1 MACHDEPVIATITTG
16 LLPRPPLLRLKP
28 YPEGL
33 VVLRHLLKIV
43 IAPLAT
49 ACVTFCAI
57 PVLAVDLDAVDLDA
71 VDLDALAIP
80 VTVAHPREFIF
91 TDKGAAHLAGE
102 CVGVD
107 TRSYHGFYIAMHEVV
122 DGWSLRLESGV
133 ELGAATAF
141 EAEVTPDRLVRR
153 HRLPDG
159 GVVTETVEL
168 FDRENGFRVQWDD
181 VPSGAFAVV
190 PRVDMRF
197 LWKVEQPG
205 YETRWNGDALL
216 MCRQDKL
223 TAAPDPAHPAWLAIA
238 VRGADRFE
246 PDGRNVETR
255 YAKDAARRAME
266 KAYPHFPGAI
276 GGRIP
281 PQVQSGRVEAV
292 FAADV
297 SAEAAQAR
305 ALRLRGEA
313 FDLLAARRARLE
325 NLIAQT
331 RVTTGVPRDDQALAW
346 ARVSLDNLIMNQR
359 GPGIYAGFYWFT
371 TYWGRDTFIS
381 LPGACVTSGDFEAAR
396 TLLRGFAE
404 FQEKDP
410 ASKREGRVPNFVTV
424 DEVQYASIDGTWWFV
439 RALDELWRQS
449 GDDAFARE
457 LAPVVFRAVAG
468 AQRHAMDSEGF
479 LTHGD
484 GETWMDGGGERNPH
498 SPRSTR
504 AVEVQALWHRGL
516 LTAARLAERFE
527 AKQPSAAPLPDFQ
540 AMADRVAAGFGRRFW
555 VDGRLVDHLN
565 ADGTPDTQIRPNA
578 MLAVMA
584 SPSLFTAAQRAR
596 ITDEAARELVRP
608 HGVLSLT
615 AADPA
620 FHPKHVDLAKYHYD
634 EAYHNGDVWLW
645 LSGAYV
651 SALNEPRGGFGQTR
665 MLLDEILDEG
675 AVGTLQ
681 EIRDGAPAAS
691 NDEFGGATSQAW
703 SLAELLRNVVQDYA
717 GLQVDLTAAE
727 PVVELRPSL
736 PEAWPSLTVATRIGQ
751 APCTITV
758 PGAGRAPVLRFA
770 AAPDPRWRYV
780 WHRSEGRN
788 VAGALKAD
796 GAAWMVGFAE

>member
-1 MACHDEPVIATITTG
+1 M
-16 LLPRPPLLRLKP
+16 PLLRRMPPGRRGIAAMLAS
-28 YPEGL
+28 GL
-33 VVLRHLLKIV
+33 
-43 IAPLAT
+43 
-49 ACVTFCAI
+49 CAAAAHAAE
-57 PVLAVDLDAVDLDA
+57 PVDLA
-71 VDLDALAIP
+71 ALAIP
-80 VTVAHPREFIF
+80 VTTAHPREFIF

-102 CVGVD
+102 CVGPD

-122 DGWSLRLESGV
+122 DGWALRLEGGV

-159 GVVTETVEL
+159 AVVTETVEL
-168 FDRENGFRVQWDD
+168 FDRENGFRVRWDD
-181 VPSGAFAVV
+181 VPAGSFAVV
-190 PRVDMRF
+190 PRIDMRF
-197 LWKVEQPG
+197 LWKVEQPA
-205 YETRWNGDALL
+205 YEVRWSGDALL
-216 MCRQDKL
+216 VCRQDKL
-223 TAAPDPAHPAWLAIA
+223 TAAPDPAHPQWLAVA

-246 PDGRNVETR
+246 PDGRHLETR
-255 YAKDAARRAME
+255 YPKDAARRAME
-266 KAYPHFPGAI
+266 KAYPYFPGAI
-276 GGRIP
+276 SGRIP
-281 PQVQSGRVEAV
+281 PQVPVGRVEAV

-297 SAEAAQAR
+297 TAEAAQER

-313 FDLLAARRARLE
+313 FDLLAARVARLQE
-325 NLIAQT
+325 LIAGS
-331 RVTTGVPRDDQALAW
+331 RVVTGVARDDLALDW

-381 LPGACVTSGDFEAAR
+381 LPGACVTSGDFETAR

-404 FQEKDP
+404 FQEQDQ

-449 GDDAFARE
+449 GDDDFARE

-468 AQRHAMDSEGF
+468 ARRHAVDAEGF

-498 SPRSTR
+498 SPRATR

-516 LTAARLAERFE
+516 LTAARLAARFG
-527 AKQPSAAPLPDFQ
+527 AGAGADPAMDYAALAEQ
-540 AMADRVAAGFGRRFW
+540 LAANFTRRFW
-555 VDGRLVDHLN
+555 VAGRMVDHLN
-565 ADGTPDTQIRPNA
+565 ADGTPDGQVRPNTL
-578 MLAVMA
+578 LAVLS
-584 SPSLFTAAQRAR
+584 SPTLFTAAQREA
-596 ITDEAARELVRP
+596 ITAEAARELVRP

-651 SALNEPRGGFGQTR
+651 SALNEPQAGFGQTR
-665 MLLDEILDEG
+665 MMLDEILDVG
-675 AVGTLQ
+675 AVGTMQ
-681 EIRDGAPAAS
+681 EIRDGAPAAG

-717 GLQVDLTAAE
+717 GLRVDLTAGE
-727 PVVELRPSL
+727 PVVTLRPSL
-736 PEAWPSLTVATRIGQ
+736 PAAWPQLAVRTRIG
-751 APCTITV
+751 AVPCEIVV
-758 PGAGRAPVLRFA
+758 PGADQAPLMRLE
-770 AAPDPRWRYV
+770 AAPDPRWRFA
-780 WHRSEGRN
+780 WQRPDGRT
-788 VAGALKAD
+788 VAGSVTAAD
-796 GAAWMVGFAE
+796 GAWTVTFAR

>member
-1 MACHDEPVIATITTG
+1 MNVPRVHLPASLALTVAMFGAGPVPAAAA
-16 LLPRPPLLRLKP
+16 PP
-28 YPEGL
+28 
-33 VVLRHLLKIV
+33 
-43 IAPLAT
+43 A
-49 ACVTFCAI
+49 
-57 PVLAVDLDAVDLDA
+57 DLT
-71 VDLDALAIP
+71 IP
-80 VTVAHPREFIF
+80 VTTAHPREFIF

-102 CVGVD
+102 CVGPD
-107 TRSYHGFYIAMHEVV
+107 TRSYHGFTIAMHEVV
-122 DGWSLRLESGV
+122 DGWSLRLEGGV

-159 GVVTETVEL
+159 GIVTETVEL
-168 FDRENGFRVQWDD
+168 FDRENGFRVQWDE
-181 VPSGAFAVV
+181 VPPGAFAVA

-197 LWKVEQPG
+197 LWKVEQPA
-205 YETRWNGDALL
+205 YETRWTGDALV

-223 TAAPDPAHPAWLAIA
+223 AAAPDPAHPAWLAIA
-238 VRGADRFE
+238 VRGADHFE
-246 PDGRNVETR
+246 PDGRHVETR

-266 KAYPHFPGAI
+266 KASPYLPGTI

-281 PQVQSGRVEAV
+281 PQVPSGRVEVV

-297 SAEAAQAR
+297 SAEAAQER
-305 ALRLRGEA
+305 ALRLREQA

-325 NLIAQT
+325 KLVGDT
-331 RVTTGVPRDDQALAW
+331 RLTTGVARDDVALAW

-381 LPGACVTSGDFEAAR
+381 LPGACVTSGDFETAR
-396 TLLRGFAE
+396 TLLRGFAG

-424 DEVQYASIDGTWWFV
+424 DQVQYASIDGTWWFV

-468 AQRHAMDSEGF
+468 ARRHAVDSEGF
-479 LTHGD
+479 LVHGD
-484 GETWMDGGGERNPH
+484 GETWMDGGGEQNPH

-516 LTAARLAERFE
+516 LTAARLAERFGSDAGADPAVDYRGLAE
-527 AKQPSAAPLPDFQ
+527 ALAAD
-540 AMADRVAAGFGRRFW
+540 FGRAFW
-555 VDGRLVDHLN
+555 VGGRLVDHLN
-565 ADGTPDTQIRPNA
+565 ADGTPDAQVRPNA
-578 MLAVMA
+578 LLAVLS
-584 SPSLFTAAQRAR
+584 SPTLFTAEQRAT
-596 ITDEAARELVRP
+596 ITAEATRDLVRP

-634 EAYHNGDVWLW
+634 EAYHNGDIWLW

-651 SALNEPRGGFGQTR
+651 SALNEPRAGFGQTR
-665 MLLDEILDEG
+665 MLLDEIMDEG

-717 GLQVDLTAAE
+717 GLRVDLTAAE

-736 PEAWPSLTVATRIGQ
+736 PEAWPSLTLVTNIGNID
-751 APCTITV
+751 CEVVV
-758 PGAGRAPVLRFA
+758 PGADTPPEIHFSRE
-770 AAPDPRWRYV
+770 PDPRWRFTWLRRDASRV
-780 WHRSEGRN
+780 SGRVEEHADAW
-788 VAGALKAD
+788 VARFG
-796 GAAWMVGFAE
+796 G

>member
-1 MACHDEPVIATITTG
+1 M
-16 LLPRPPLLRLKP
+16 PLLRRTPHCRRGIAALLAS
-28 YPEGL
+28 GL
-33 VVLRHLLKIV
+33 CLAAAAQAADPADLA
-43 IAPLAT
+43 APVDLAT
-49 ACVTFCAI
+49 
-57 PVLAVDLDAVDLDA
+57 
-71 VDLDALAIP
+71 LAIP
-80 VTVAHPREFIF
+80 VTTAHPREFIF

-102 CVGVD
+102 CVGPD

-122 DGWSLRLESGV
+122 DGWSLRLEGGT

-159 GVVTETVEL
+159 AVVTETVEL
-168 FDRENGFRVQWDD
+168 FDRENGFRVRWDD
-181 VPSGAFAVV
+181 VPPGSFAVA
-190 PRVDMRF
+190 PRIDMRF
-197 LWKVEQPG
+197 LWKVEQPA
-205 YETRWNGDALL
+205 YEVRWSGDALL
-216 MCRQDKL
+216 ACRQDKL
-223 TAAPDPAHPAWLAIA
+223 TAAPDPAHPQWLAVA

-246 PDGRNVETR
+246 PDGRHVETR
-255 YAKDAARRAME
+255 YPKDAARRAME
-266 KAYPHFPGAI
+266 KAYPYLPGGIA
-276 GGRIP
+276 GRIP
-281 PQVQSGRVEAV
+281 PQVPVGRVEAV

-297 SAEAAQAR
+297 TAEAAQAR

-313 FDLLAARRARLE
+313 FDLLAARAARLE
-325 NLIAQT
+325 KLIADS
-331 RVTTGVPRDDQALAW
+331 RVLTGVERDDKALAW
-346 ARVSLDNLIMNQR
+346 ARASLDNLIMNQR

-404 FQEKDP
+404 FQEQDP
-410 ASKREGRVPNFVTV
+410 ASRREGRVPNFVTV
-424 DEVQYASIDGTWWFV
+424 DEVQYASIDGTWWFA

-449 GDDAFARE
+449 GDDDFARE

-468 AQRHAMDSEGF
+468 ARRHAVDAEGF

-498 SPRSTR
+498 SPRATR

-516 LTAARLAERFE
+516 LTAARLAERFG
-527 AKQPSAAPLPDFQ
+527 ADAGADPAVDYAALAEQ
-540 AMADRVAAGFGRRFW
+540 LAANFTQRFW
-555 VDGRLVDHLN
+555 VAGRLVDHLN
-565 ADGTPDTQIRPNA
+565 ADGTPDAQVRPNA
-578 MLAVMA
+578 LLAVLS
-584 SPSLFTAAQRAR
+584 SPALFTPAQREA
-596 ITDEAARELVRP
+596 ITAEAARELVRP

-615 AADPA
+615 AADPR
-620 FHPKHVDLAKYHYD
+620 FHPRHVDLAKYHYD

-651 SALNEPRGGFGQTR
+651 SALNDPRDGFGQTR

-703 SLAELLRNVVQDYA
+703 SLAELLRNVAQDYA
-717 GLQVDLTAAE
+717 GLRVDLTAAQ
-727 PVVELRPSL
+727 PVITLRPSL
-736 PEAWPSLTVATRIGQ
+736 PEAWPRLAARTRIGQ
-751 APCTITV
+751 APCGIVV
-758 PGAGRAPVLRFA
+758 PGPGQAPRLRLE
-770 AAPDPRWRYV
+770 AAPDPRWRFAWEPATGPAV
-780 WHRSEGRN
+780 PGSVAAAEG
-788 VAGALKAD
+788 
-796 GAAWMVGFAE
+796 AWIVTFER

>member
-1 MACHDEPVIATITTG
+1 
-16 LLPRPPLLRLKP
+16 
-28 YPEGL
+28 
-33 VVLRHLLKIV
+33 
-43 IAPLAT
+43 
-49 ACVTFCAI
+49 
-57 PVLAVDLDAVDLDA
+57 
-71 VDLDALAIP
+71 
-80 VTVAHPREFIF
+80 
-91 TDKGAAHLAGE
+91 
-102 CVGVD
+102 VGVD

-205 YETRWNGDALL
+205 YETRWNGEALL

-281 PQVQSGRVEAV
+281 PQVPSGRVEAV

-297 SAEAAQAR
+297 SAEAAQSR

-313 FDLLAARRARLE
+313 FDLLAARRGRLE
-325 NLIAQT
+325 HLIEQT

-381 LPGACVTSGDFEAAR
+381 LPGACVTSGDFGTAR

-516 LTAARLAERFE
+516 LTAARLAERFGSDNR
-527 AKQPSAAPLPDFQ
+527 PPTVRRLRGPGRPVWPRTSRSAAS
-540 AMADRVAAGFGRRFW
+540 R
-555 VDGRLVDHLN
+555 
-565 ADGTPDTQIRPNA
+565 
-578 MLAVMA
+578 
-584 SPSLFTAAQRAR
+584 STAASS
-596 ITDEAARELVRP
+596 T
-608 HGVLSLT
+608 T
-615 AADPA
+615 
-620 FHPKHVDLAKYHYD
+620 
-634 EAYHNGDVWLW
+634 
-645 LSGAYV
+645 
-651 SALNEPRGGFGQTR
+651 
-665 MLLDEILDEG
+665 
-675 AVGTLQ
+675 
-681 EIRDGAPAAS
+681 
-691 NDEFGGATSQAW
+691 
-703 SLAELLRNVVQDYA
+703 
-717 GLQVDLTAAE
+717 
-727 PVVELRPSL
+727 
-736 PEAWPSLTVATRIGQ
+736 
-751 APCTITV
+751 
-758 PGAGRAPVLRFA
+758 
-770 AAPDPRWRYV
+770 
-780 WHRSEGRN
+780 
-788 VAGALKAD
+788 
-796 GAAWMVGFAE
+796 

>member
-1 MACHDEPVIATITTG
+1 MNRTVLSMTLLLAAALARPAATMPG
-16 LLPRPPLLRLKP
+16 
-28 YPEGL
+28 
-33 VVLRHLLKIV
+33 
-43 IAPLAT
+43 
-49 ACVTFCAI
+49 
-57 PVLAVDLDAVDLDA
+57 DSLDS
-71 VDLDALAIP
+71 LAIP
-80 VTVAHPREFIF
+80 VTAAHPREYIF

-107 TRSYHGFYIAMHEVV
+107 TRSYHGFYIAMNEVV

-141 EAEVTPDRLVRR
+141 EADVYPDRLVRR

-159 GVVTETVEL
+159 GIVTETVEL

-205 YETRWNGDALL
+205 YEVRFNGDALL

-223 TAAPDPAHPAWLAIA
+223 GVAPDPAHPAWLAIA

-246 PDGRNVETR
+246 PDGRHVETR

-266 KAYPHFPGAI
+266 KAYPYFPGSLA
-276 GGRIP
+276 GRIP
-281 PQVQSGRVEAV
+281 PQVPSGRVEAV

-297 SAEAAQAR
+297 DADAAQAR
-305 ALRLRGEA
+305 ALRLRSEA
-313 FDLLAARRARLE
+313 FDLCAARRARLE
-325 NLIAQT
+325 KLVADSHI
-331 RVTTGVPRDDQALAW
+331 TTGVERDDKALAW
-346 ARVSLDNLIMNQR
+346 ARVSMDNLIMNQR

-381 LPGACVTSGDFEAAR
+381 LPGACVTSGDFGTAR

-404 FQEKDP
+404 YQEKDP
-410 ASKREGRVPNFVTV
+410 ADKREGRVPNFVTV
-424 DEVQYASIDGTWWFV
+424 DQVQYASIDGTWWFV

-457 LAPVVFRAVAG
+457 MVPIVYRAVAG
-468 AQRHAMDSEGF
+468 AEKHAVDAEGF

-484 GETWMDGGGERNPH
+484 GETWMDGGGEQHPY
-498 SPRSTR
+498 SPRGTR

-516 LTAARLAERFE
+516 LTAAMLAERFGQAGYDNGE
-527 AKQPSAAPLPDFQ
+527 AERSDAQLAADYRAL
-540 AMADRVAAGFGRRFW
+540 ADRLAANFHKRFW

-565 ADGTPDTQIRPNA
+565 ADGSPDTQVRPNA
-578 MLAVMA
+578 MLAVLA
-584 SPSLFTAAQRAR
+584 SPTLFTEEQRAK

-615 AADPA
+615 AKDPN
-620 FHPKHVDLAKYHYD
+620 FHPKHVDLAKYNYD

-651 SALNEPRGGFGQTR
+651 SSLNSPRDGFGQTR
-665 MLLDEILDEG
+665 MLMDEILDEG
-675 AVGTLQ
+675 AVGTAQ

-703 SLAELLRNVVQDYA
+703 TLAELLRNVVQDYA
-717 GLQVDLTAAE
+717 GLHVDLTAPE
-727 PVVELRPSL
+727 PVITLQPSL
-736 PEAWPSLTVATRIGQ
+736 PAAWPSLAVATRIGA

-758 PGAGRAPVLRFA
+758 PGPGKAPVITFA
-770 AAPDPRWRYV
+770 AAPDPRWRFA
-780 WHRSEGRN
+780 WKKDDGRA
-788 VAGALKAD
+788 VAGSVAAAD
-796 GAAWMVGFAE
+796 GAWTVTFGR

>member
-1 MACHDEPVIATITTG
+1 MSRRAPSIILGVALAAAAASVFAAEPG
-16 LLPRPPLLRLKP
+16 
-28 YPEGL
+28 
-33 VVLRHLLKIV
+33 VLS
-43 IAPLAT
+43 
-49 ACVTFCAI
+49 
-57 PVLAVDLDAVDLDA
+57 VDD
-71 VDLDALAIP
+71 LAIP
-80 VTVAHPREFIF
+80 VTTAHPREYIF

-107 TRSYHGFYIAMHEVV
+107 TRSYHGFYIAMNEVV
-122 DGWSLRLESGV
+122 DGWSLRLEGGV

-141 EAEVTPDRLVRR
+141 EADVYPDRLVRR

-159 GVVTETVEL
+159 GIVTETVEL

-181 VPSGAFAVV
+181 VPSGSFAVV

-205 YETRWNGDALL
+205 YEVRFNGDALL

-223 TAAPDPAHPAWLAIA
+223 AAAPDPAHPAWLAIA

-246 PDGRNVETR
+246 PDGRHVETR

-266 KAYPHFPGAI
+266 KASPYFPGTLN
-276 GGRIP
+276 GRIP
-281 PQVQSGRVEAV
+281 PQVPSGRVEAV

-297 SAEAAQAR
+297 DADAAQAR
-305 ALRLRGEA
+305 ALRLRSEA
-313 FDLLAARRARLE
+313 FDLGAARRARLE
-325 NLIAQT
+325 KLIADS
-331 RVTTGVPRDDQALAW
+331 RITTGVERDDKALAW

-381 LPGACVTSGDFEAAR
+381 LPGACVTSGDFGTAQ

-404 FQEKDP
+404 FQEKDA

-424 DEVQYASIDGTWWFV
+424 DQVQYASIDGTWWFV

-457 LAPVVFRAVAG
+457 MVPVVYRAVGGAG
-468 AQRHAMDSEGF
+468 KHAVDAEGF

-484 GETWMDGGGERNPH
+484 GETWMDGGGEQHPY

-516 LTAARLAERFE
+516 LTAAMMAERFGWAGYADGE
-527 AKQPSAAPLPDFQ
+527 AELSNADLAAQFR
-540 AMADRVAAGFGRRFW
+540 AMADKLAANFHKRFW

-565 ADGTPDTQIRPNA
+565 ADGSPDAQVRPNA

-584 SPSLFTAAQRAR
+584 SPTLFTAEQRAK

-615 AADPA
+615 ARDPN
-620 FHPKHVDLAKYHYD
+620 FHPKHVDLAKYNYD

-651 SALNEPRGGFGQTR
+651 SSLNSPRDGFGQTR
-665 MLLDEILDEG
+665 MLMDEILDEG
-675 AVGTLQ
+675 AVGTAQ

-703 SLAELLRNVVQDYA
+703 TLAELLRNVVQDYA
-717 GLQVDLTAAE
+717 GLHVDLTASE
-727 PVVELRPSL
+727 PVITLQPSL
-736 PEAWPSLTVATRIGQ
+736 PAAWPSLSVKTRIGEV
-751 APCTITV
+751 ACTITV
-758 PGAGRAPVLRFA
+758 PGAGKAPELRFA
-770 AAPDPRWRYV
+770 GAPDPRWRFLWRRAGGDV
-780 WHRSEGRN
+780 VTGVVADSEPFSVRFR
-788 VAGALKAD
+788 D
-796 GAAWMVGFAE
+796 

>member
-1 MACHDEPVIATITTG
+1 MIAT
-16 LLPRPPLLRLKP
+16 
-28 YPEGL
+28 
-33 VVLRHLLKIV
+33 
-43 IAPLAT
+43 LAT
-49 ACVTFCAI
+49 GV
-57 PVLAVDLDAVDLDA
+57 PVLAAPAITLDDLV
-71 VDLDALAIP
+71 IP
-80 VTVAHPREFIF
+80 VTAAHPREAIF

-102 CVGVD
+102 CVGPD
-107 TRSYHGFYIAMHEVV
+107 TRSYHGFTIAMHEVV
-122 DGWSLRLESGV
+122 DGWSLRLEGGV
-133 ELGAATAF
+133 ELSAATAF

-159 GVVTETVEL
+159 GIVTETVEL
-168 FDRENGFRVQWDD
+168 YDRENGFRVQWDE

-197 LWKVEQPG
+197 LWKVEQPA
-205 YETRWNGDALL
+205 YETRWTGDALV

-223 TAAPDPAHPAWLAIA
+223 AAAPDPAHPAWLAIA
-238 VRGADRFE
+238 VRGADHFE
-246 PDGRNVETR
+246 PDGRHVETR

-266 KAYPHFPGAI
+266 KAYPYFPGAI
-276 GGRIP
+276 AGRIP
-281 PQVQSGRVEAV
+281 PQVPSGRVEAV

-305 ALRLRGEA
+305 TLRLREQA

-325 NLIAQT
+325 KLVAET
-331 RVTTGVPRDDQALAW
+331 RLTTGVARDDVALAW

-381 LPGACVTSGDFEAAR
+381 LPGACVTSGDFETAR

-404 FQEKDP
+404 YQEKNQAD
-410 ASKREGRVPNFVTV
+410 KREGRVPNFVTV
-424 DEVQYASIDGTWWFV
+424 DQVQYASIDGTWWFV

-449 GDDAFARE
+449 GDEAFARE
-457 LAPVVFRAVAG
+457 MAPVVYRAVAG
-468 AQRHAMDSEGF
+468 VERHAMDAEGF

-484 GETWMDGGGERNPH
+484 GESWMDGGGEQHPY

-516 LTAARLAERFE
+516 LTAARLADRFE
-527 AKQPSAAPLPDFQ
+527 PQPAGDTYR
-540 AMADRVAAGFGRRFW
+540 AMADKLAANFTKRFW
-555 VDGRLVDHLN
+555 VEGRLADHLN
-565 ADGTPDTQIRPNA
+565 ADGLPDRQVRPNA
-578 MLAVMA
+578 MLAVLA
-584 SPSLFTAAQRAR
+584 SPTLFTAEQRAK

-651 SALNEPRGGFGQTR
+651 SALNKPADGFGQTR
-665 MLLDEILDEG
+665 MLMDEILDEG

-703 SLAELLRNVVQDYA
+703 SLAELLRNVTQDYA
-717 GLQVDLTAAE
+717 GLRVDLTAAE
-727 PVVELRPSL
+727 PVVVLQPSL
-736 PEAWPSLTVATRIGQ
+736 PAAWPSLSVATRIGQ
-751 APCTITV
+751 AVCEIVV
-758 PGAGRAPVLRFA
+758 PGADAAPEIIFSQ
-770 AAPDPRWRYV
+770 APDPRWRFLWLRGAENPV
-780 WHRSEGRN
+780 SGRVVPSGDTWN
-788 VAGALKAD
+788 VTFGK
-796 GAAWMVGFAE
+796 

>member
-1 MACHDEPVIATITTG
+1 VEQRNQPEPARALWRASMVPA
-16 LLPRPPLLRLKP
+16 
-28 YPEGL
+28 
-33 VVLRHLLKIV
+33 
-43 IAPLAT
+43 
-49 ACVTFCAI
+49 
-57 PVLAVDLDAVDLDA
+57 VLAAAVLFVA
-71 VDLDALAIP
+71 AAAPGAAAPVDLDALAIT
-80 VTVAHPREFIF
+80 VTSAHPREFIF

-102 CVGVD
+102 CVGTD
-107 TRSYHGFYIAMHEVV
+107 TRSYHGFYIAMNEVV

-133 ELGAATAF
+133 ELGAATAY
-141 EAEVTPDRLVRR
+141 EAIVTPDRLVRR

-159 GVVTETVEL
+159 AVVTETVEL
-168 FDRENGFRVQWDD
+168 FDRENGFRVRWDD
-181 VPSGAFAVV
+181 VPAGAFAVV

-197 LWKVEQPG
+197 LWKVEQPA
-205 YETRWNGDALL
+205 YETRWTGDALL
-216 MCRQDKL
+216 LCRQDKL
-223 TAAPDPAHPAWLAIA
+223 AAAPDPAHPQWLAIA

-246 PDGRNVETR
+246 PDGRHVETR

-266 KAYPHFPGAI
+266 KAYPYFPGALA
-276 GGRIP
+276 GRIP
-281 PQVQSGRVEAV
+281 PQVPSGRVEAV

-297 SAEAAQAR
+297 DADAAQAR
-305 ALRLRGEA
+305 ALRLRTDA
-313 FDLLAARRARLE
+313 FDLAAARRARLE
-325 NLIAQT
+325 QLIAGTQ
-331 RVTTGVPRDDQALAW
+331 VTTGVARDDQALAW

-381 LPGACVTSGDFEAAR
+381 LPGACVTSGDFDTAR

-404 FQEKDP
+404 FQAKDE
-410 ASKREGRVPNFVTV
+410 ADKREGRVPNFVTV
-424 DEVQYASIDGTWWFV
+424 DQVQYASIDGTWWFV

-457 LAPVVFRAVAG
+457 MAPVVFRAVAG
-468 AQRHAMDSEGF
+468 AERHAVDAEGF

-484 GETWMDGGGERNPH
+484 GETWMDGGGEQHPY
-498 SPRSTR
+498 SPRGTR

-516 LTAARLAERFE
+516 LTAARLAARCGGPDGG
-527 AKQPSAAPLPDFQ
+527 ADPAAAARYQ
-540 AMADRVAAGFGRRFW
+540 ALADKVAANFTKRFW
-555 VDGRLVDHLN
+555 VEGRLVDHLN
-565 ADGTPDTQIRPNA
+565 ADGSPDRQVRPNTL
-578 MLAVMA
+578 LAVLA
-584 SPSLFTAAQRAR
+584 SPTLFTAAQREAV
-596 ITDEAARELVRP
+596 TQEAARDLVRP

-651 SALNEPRGGFGQTR
+651 SALNRPQGGFGQTR
-665 MLLDEILDEG
+665 MLLDEVLDEG

-717 GLQVDLTAAE
+717 GLRVDLTAAE
-727 PVVELRPSL
+727 PVVLVQPSL
-736 PEAWPSLTVATRIGQ
+736 PAAWPSLTVATRIGGAACELAVPGPKQ
-751 APCTITV
+751 APT
-758 PGAGRAPVLRFA
+758 LRFA
-770 AAPDPRWRYV
+770 AAPDPRWRFV
-780 WHRSEGRN
+780 WRRDDGRE
-788 VAGALKAD
+788 VPGRATAAAGA
-796 GAAWMVGFAE
+796 WTVEFAE

>member
-1 MACHDEPVIATITTG
+1 MRLTLPSLACALIAGVPAAGAAAGAAPVAAPVKMA
-16 LLPRPPLLRLKP
+16 
-28 YPEGL
+28 
-33 VVLRHLLKIV
+33 
-43 IAPLAT
+43 AP
-49 ACVTFCAI
+49 
-57 PVLAVDLDAVDLDA
+57 VDLA
-71 VDLDALAIP
+71 ALAIP
-80 VTVAHPREFIF
+80 VTTAHPREFIF

-102 CVGVD
+102 CVGPD

-122 DGWSLRLESGV
+122 DGWALRLEGGL
-133 ELGAATAF
+133 ELGAATAY

-168 FDRENGFRVQWDD
+168 FDRENGFRVRWDD
-181 VPSGAFAVV
+181 VPPGAFAVV

-205 YETRWNGDALL
+205 YDVRWTGDALV

-223 TAAPDPAHPAWLAIA
+223 AAAPDPAHPQWLAIA

-246 PDGRNVETR
+246 PDGRHVETR

-266 KAYPHFPGAI
+266 KAYPYFPGAI
-276 GGRIP
+276 AGRIP
-281 PQVQSGRVEAV
+281 PQVPVGRVEAV

-297 SAEAAQAR
+297 TAEAAQER

-313 FDLLAARRARLE
+313 FDLLAARRGRLE
-325 NLIAQT
+325 KLIGDSQ
-331 RVTTGVPRDDQALAW
+331 VLTGVERDDKALAW
-346 ARVSLDNLIMNQR
+346 ARVSLDNLVMNQR

-381 LPGACVTSGDFEAAR
+381 LPGACVTSGDFETAR

-410 ASKREGRVPNFVTV
+410 TSKREGRVPNFVTV

-468 AQRHAMDSEGF
+468 ARRHAVDAEGF

-498 SPRSTR
+498 SPRATR

-516 LTAARLAERFE
+516 LTAARLAERFG
-527 AKQPSAAPLPDFQ
+527 AGAGADPDVDYAAL
-540 AMADRVAAGFGRRFW
+540 ADKVAAGFTKHFW
-555 VDGRLVDHLN
+555 VEGRLVDHLN
-565 ADGTPDTQIRPNA
+565 ADGTADRQVRPNA
-578 MLAVMA
+578 LLAVMS
-584 SPSLFTAAQRAR
+584 SPSLFTASQRAA
-596 ITDEAARELVRP
+596 ITAEAWGELVRP
-608 HGVLSLT
+608 HGVLSLI

-651 SALNEPRGGFGQTR
+651 SALNAPLDGFGQTR

-681 EIRDGAPAAS
+681 EIRDGAPAQS

-717 GLQVDLTAAE
+717 GLRVDLTAAQ
-727 PVVELRPSL
+727 PTITLRPSL
-736 PEAWPSLTVATRIGQ
+736 PEAWPSLSVRTRVGG
-751 APCTITV
+751 APCEVFV
-758 PGAGRAPVLRFA
+758 PGAGKPPVLRLE
-770 AAPDPRWRYV
+770 AAPDPRWRFAWEPV
-780 WHRSEGRN
+780 PG
-788 VAGALKAD
+788 VAVPGVVAAAGGA
-796 GAAWMVGFAE
+796 WTVSFPR

>member
-1 MACHDEPVIATITTG
+1 MRP
-16 LLPRPPLLRLKP
+16 LPMSLAGKLAAWSVAVNAA
-28 YPEGL
+28 GA
-33 VVLRHLLKIV
+33 
-43 IAPLAT
+43 APA
-49 ACVTFCAI
+49 
-57 PVLAVDLDAVDLDA
+57 PVDLA
-71 VDLDALAIP
+71 ALAIP
-80 VTVAHPREFIF
+80 VTTAHPREFIF

-102 CVGVD
+102 CVGPD

-122 DGWSLRLESGV
+122 DGWALRLENGV
-133 ELGAATAF
+133 ELGAATAY
-141 EAEVTPDRLVRR
+141 EAEVTPDRLMRR

-159 GVVTETVEL
+159 AVVTETVEL
-168 FDRENGFRVQWDD
+168 FDRENGFRVRWDD
-181 VPSGAFAVV
+181 VPPGSFAVL
-190 PRVDMRF
+190 PRIDMRF
-197 LWKVEQPG
+197 LWKVEQPA
-205 YETRWNGDALL
+205 YEVRWSGDALL
-216 MCRQDKL
+216 VCRQDKL
-223 TAAPDPAHPAWLAIA
+223 TAAPDPAHPQWLAVA

-246 PDGRNVETR
+246 PDGRHLETR
-255 YAKDAARRAME
+255 YPKDAARRAME
-266 KAYPHFPGAI
+266 KAFPYFPGAI

-281 PQVQSGRVEAV
+281 PQVPVGRVEAV

-297 SAEAAQAR
+297 SAEAAQER

-313 FDLLAARRARLE
+313 FDLLAARAVRLQE
-325 NLIAQT
+325 LIAGS
-331 RVTTGVPRDDQALAW
+331 RVVTGVARDDLALAW

-381 LPGACVTSGDFEAAR
+381 LPGACVTSGDFDAAR

-449 GDDAFARE
+449 GDDTFARE
-457 LAPVVFRAVAG
+457 LAPVVYRAVAG
-468 AQRHAMDSEGF
+468 VERHAMDGESF

-498 SPRSTR
+498 SPRATR

-516 LTAARLAERFE
+516 LTAARLAERFDPQLSGN
-527 AKQPSAAPLPDFQ
+527 AYRD
-540 AMADRVAAGFGRRFW
+540 MADRLAANFARRFW

-565 ADGTPDTQIRPNA
+565 ADGTPDAQIRPNA
-578 MLAVMA
+578 LLAVLA
-584 SPSLFTAAQRAR
+584 SPSLFTAAQREA
-596 ITDEAARELVRP
+596 ITAEAARELVRP

-651 SALNEPRGGFGQTR
+651 SALNDPQAGFGQTR

-681 EIRDGAPAAS
+681 EIRDGAPATS

-717 GLQVDLTAAE
+717 GLRVDLTAAE
-727 PVVELRPSL
+727 PVVTLQPSL
-736 PEAWPSLTVATRIGQ
+736 PAAWSQLAVRTRIG
-751 APCTITV
+751 AVPCEIVV
-758 PGAGRAPVLRFA
+758 PGADQPPLLRLH
-770 AAPDPRWRYV
+770 AAPDPRWRYA
-780 WHRSEGRN
+780 WQRPDGPA
-788 VAGALKAD
+788 VAGAVTAD
-796 GAAWMVGFAE
+796 AEGWTVTFAR

>member
-1 MACHDEPVIATITTG
+1 MLQRPLSFRAVPAAFVLALACAGVATAET
-16 LLPRPPLLRLKP
+16 P
-28 YPEGL
+28 
-33 VVLRHLLKIV
+33 
-43 IAPLAT
+43 APLME
-49 ACVTFCAI
+49 
-57 PVLAVDLDAVDLDA
+57 D
-71 VDLDALAIP
+71 LAIP
-80 VTVAHPREFIF
+80 VTTAHPREFIF

-102 CVGVD
+102 CVGPD

-122 DGWSLRLESGV
+122 DGWSLRLENGV

-141 EAEVTPDRLVRR
+141 EAAVTPDRLVRR

-159 GVVTETVEL
+159 AVVTETVEL

-190 PRVDMRF
+190 PRIDMRF

-205 YETRWNGDALL
+205 YDVRWTGDALL
-216 MCRQDKL
+216 LCRQDKL
-223 TAAPDPAHPAWLAIA
+223 AAAPDPAHPAWLAVA
-238 VRGADRFE
+238 VRGADHFE
-246 PDGRNVETR
+246 PDGRHVETR

-266 KAYPHFPGAI
+266 KASPYLPGAI
-276 GGRIP
+276 AGRIP
-281 PQVQSGRVEAV
+281 PQVPSGRVEAV

-297 SAEAAQAR
+297 DPEAAQTR

-325 NLIAQT
+325 KQIADS
-331 RVTTGVPRDDQALAW
+331 RISTGVARDDVALAW
-346 ARVSLDNLIMNQR
+346 ARVSLDNLVMNQR

-381 LPGACVTSGDFEAAR
+381 LPGACVTSGDFDTAR

-404 FQEKDP
+404 FQEKDG

-424 DEVQYASIDGTWWFV
+424 DQVQYASIDGTWWFV

-457 LAPVVFRAVAG
+457 MAPVVFRAVAG
-468 AQRHAMDSEGF
+468 AQRHAVDAEGF

-484 GETWMDGGGERNPH
+484 GESWMDGGGEQHPY

-516 LTAARLAERFE
+516 LTAARLAERF
-527 AKQPSAAPLPDFQ
+527 ADAGGDAGAYRAA
-540 AMADRVAAGFGRRFW
+540 ADKLAANFTQRFW

-565 ADGTPDTQIRPNA
+565 ADGSPDRQVRPNA
-578 MLAVMA
+578 MLAVLS
-584 SPSLFTAAQRAR
+584 SPSLFTADQRALV
-596 ITDEAARELVRP
+596 TGEAARDLVRP

-615 AADPA
+615 EKDPA
-620 FHPKHVDLAKYHYD
+620 FHPKHVDLAKYNYD
-634 EAYHNGDVWLW
+634 EAYHNGDIWLW

-651 SALNEPRGGFGQTR
+651 SALNDPRDGFGQTR

-703 SLAELLRNVVQDYA
+703 SLAELLRNVAQDYA
-717 GLQVDLTAAE
+717 GLRVDLTASE
-727 PVVELRPSL
+727 PVIVLQPSL
-736 PEAWPSLTVATRIGQ
+736 PAAWPSLTVATRIGGVR
-751 APCTITV
+751 CEVVV
-758 PGAGRAPVLRFA
+758 PGADEAPVLRLA
-770 AAPDPRWRYV
+770 AEPDPRWSYV
-780 WHRSEGRN
+780 WRRVDGREIAGRVVAEG
-788 VAGALKAD
+788 D
-796 GAAWMVGFAE
+796 AWAVTFKQ

>member
-1 MACHDEPVIATITTG
+1 MNYRFCGFATV
-16 LLPRPPLLRLKP
+16 LLV
-28 YPEGL
+28 L
-33 VVLRHLLKIV
+33 VAV
-43 IAPLAT
+43 AMPST
-49 ACVTFCAI
+49 AA
-57 PVLAVDLDAVDLDA
+57 LDD
-71 VDLDALAIP
+71 LAIP
-80 VTVAHPREFIF
+80 VTTAHPREYIF

-107 TRSYHGFYIAMHEVV
+107 SRSYHGFYIAMNEVV

-133 ELGAATAF
+133 DLGAATAF
-141 EAEVTPDRLVRR
+141 EADVYPDRLVRR

-159 GVVTETVEL
+159 GIVTETVEL

-205 YETRWNGDALL
+205 YEVRFTGDALL

-223 TAAPDPAHPAWLAIA
+223 GAAPDPAHPAWLAIA
-238 VRGADRFE
+238 VRGADRVE
-246 PDGRNVETR
+246 PDGRAVETR

-266 KAYPHFPGAI
+266 KASPYFPGTLN
-276 GGRIP
+276 GRIP
-281 PQVQSGRVEAV
+281 PQVPSGRVEAV

-297 SAEAAQAR
+297 DADAAQAR
-305 ALRLRGEA
+305 ALRLRSEA
-313 FDLLAARRARLE
+313 FDLGAARRARLE
-325 NLIAQT
+325 KLIADS
-331 RVTTGVPRDDQALAW
+331 RITTGVERDDKALAW

-381 LPGACVTSGDFEAAR
+381 LPGACVTSGDFGTAR

-424 DEVQYASIDGTWWFV
+424 DQVQYASIDGTWWFV

-457 LAPVVFRAVAG
+457 MVPVVYRAVAG
-468 AQRHAMDSEGF
+468 VERHAMDAEGF

-484 GETWMDGGGERNPH
+484 GESWMDGGGEQHPY

-516 LTAARLAERFE
+516 LTAAMMAERFGWAGYSDGE
-527 AKQPSAAPLPDFQ
+527 AERSGAQLAADYR
-540 AMADRVAAGFGRRFW
+540 AMADKLAANFHKRFW
-555 VDGRLVDHLN
+555 VNGRLVDHLN
-565 ADGTPDTQIRPNA
+565 ADGSPDTQVRPNA

-584 SPSLFTAAQRAR
+584 SPTLFTAAQRAK

-615 AADPA
+615 AKDPN

-651 SALNEPRGGFGQTR
+651 SSLNNPRDGFGQTR
-665 MLLDEILDEG
+665 MLMDEILDEG
-675 AVGTLQ
+675 AVGTAQ

-703 SLAELLRNVVQDYA
+703 TLAELLRNVVQDYV
-717 GLQVDLTAAE
+717 GLHVDLTAPE
-727 PVVELRPSL
+727 PVIMIQPSL
-736 PEAWPSLTVATRIGQ
+736 PAAWPSLSVATRIGA

-758 PGAGRAPVLRFA
+758 PGAGKAPVVAFTS
-770 AAPDPRWRYV
+770 APDPRWRYT
-780 WHRSEGRN
+780 WRKDDGRELAGS
-788 VAGALKAD
+788 VAAKD
-796 GAAWMVGFAE
+796 GAWTVTFGR

>member
-1 MACHDEPVIATITTG
+1 MRRFTRLTMIAT
-16 LLPRPPLLRLKP
+16 
-28 YPEGL
+28 L
-33 VVLRHLLKIV
+33 V
-43 IAPLAT
+43 T
-49 ACVTFCAI
+49 AV
-57 PVLAVDLDAVDLDA
+57 PVLAAPAIILED
-71 VDLDALAIP
+71 LAIP
-80 VTVAHPREFIF
+80 VTTAHPREFIF

-102 CVGVD
+102 CVGPD
-107 TRSYHGFYIAMHEVV
+107 TRSYHGFTIAMYEVV
-122 DGWSLRLESGV
+122 DGWSLRLEGGV

-159 GVVTETVEL
+159 GIVTETVEL

-197 LWKVEQPG
+197 LWKVEQPA
-205 YETRWNGDALL
+205 YETRWTGDALV

-238 VRGADRFE
+238 VRGADHFE
-246 PDGRNVETR
+246 PDGRHVETR

-266 KAYPHFPGAI
+266 KASPYFPGAI

-281 PQVQSGRVEAV
+281 PQVPSGRVEAV
-292 FAADV
+292 FAADIN
-297 SAEAAQAR
+297 ADAAQQR
-305 ALRLRGEA
+305 ALRLREQA
-313 FDLLAARRARLE
+313 FDLRAISRTRLDT
-325 NLIAQT
+325 LISDT
-331 RVTTGVPRDDQALAW
+331 RITTGVARDDIALAW

-359 GPGIYAGFYWFT
+359 GPGLYAGFYWFT

-381 LPGACVTSGDFEAAR
+381 LPGACVTSGDFETAR

-404 FQEKDP
+404 FQEKDQ

-424 DEVQYASIDGTWWFV
+424 DQVQYASIDGTWWFV

-457 LAPVVFRAVAG
+457 MVPVVYRAVAG
-468 AQRHAMDSEGF
+468 VERHAMDAEGF

-484 GETWMDGGGERNPH
+484 GESWMDGGGEQHPY

-516 LTAARLAERFE
+516 LTAARLAERFGYQGDDGE
-527 AKQPSAAPLPDFQ
+527 AERSSAQLAADFR
-540 AMADRVAAGFGRRFW
+540 AMADKLAANFNKRFW

-565 ADGTPDTQIRPNA
+565 ADGTPDRQVRPNA
-578 MLAVMA
+578 MLAVLA
-584 SPSLFTAAQRAR
+584 SPTLFTADQRAK

-651 SALNEPRGGFGQTR
+651 SALNSPRDGFGQTR
-665 MLLDEILDEG
+665 MLMDEILDEG

-703 SLAELLRNVVQDYA
+703 SLAELLRNVAQDYA
-717 GLQVDLTAAE
+717 GLRVDLTAGE
-727 PVVELRPSL
+727 PVIVLQPSL
-736 PEAWPSLTVATRIGQ
+736 PLAWPSLTVATRIGGI
-751 APCTITV
+751 ACEAVV
-758 PGAGRAPVLRFA
+758 PGADVAPVLRLATAPA
-770 AAPDPRWRYV
+770 ASWTYV
-780 WHRSEGRN
+780 WRR
-788 VAGALKAD
+788 AD
-796 GAAWMVGFAE
+796 GREIAGRVAAGGGAWTVTFTP